1 MNRTGSCGWYKNGAM
16 SGNVSFQMEWRSAG
30 GATPVLSGCAH
41 RKAFSKILPER
52 LDFPDKRGIIPVCNE
67 CNKHVGE

>member
-41 RKAFSKILPER
+41 RKVFQRFYRSVLTSR
-52 LDFPDKRGIIPVCNE
+52 TNV
-67 CNKHVGE
+67 V